1 MASKQNL
8 SDCCRAHGLPV
19 TGNKDE
25 LLERLLGQD
34 ALMRVFLKS
43 ALECKRA
50 KKQEKTSPVLKKTIL
65 KEKKSADFEKFCVQ
79 QRPCLIAGGMT
90 SEAAIAKKL
99 KEMYSVPKGKA
110 TVTSHV
116 GQTPSADT
124 ASITKKRV
132 HNMSGMTGIV
142 HDEDSKRHTFAYD
155 PASIPNSCILTMNEI
170 PAHFRNESGLVEI
183 SRGIATNGQP
193 AWLYLRTMSSS
204 ASLPDAAQPMR

>member
-50 KKQEKTSPVLKKTIL
+50 KKQEKTSPVLKKAIL

-90 SEAAIAKKL
+90 SEASIAKKL

-110 TVTSHV
+110 AVTSHV

-124 ASITKKRV
+124 ASITKKRA

-142 HDEDSKRHTFAYD
+142 HYD

-170 PAHFRNESGLVEI
+170 PAHFRTESGLVEI

-204 ASLPDAAQPMR
+204 ASLPDGTQPMR